1 MSGEGIGGA
10 LGSAAALALAPETG
24 GTSLAALAGMGA
36 LGGAAGSYLGGKAT
50 GSQNGLRDALMG
62 GVMGGLS
69 GGVAS
74 DVGYTGIGNMLGN
87 STDVA
92 GAGGEQISSDL
103 ARADPSLVSNGAA
116 DIAGAAPIAPT
127 GSIVSSDLPP
137 IGQAAQGATGAGGQ
151 QLTAGTQNFLNS
163 LTGSGANETTSAALQ
178 SADPSLA
185 QGATGAAPQNYLQQ
199 AAKWAGNNPL
209 TALKIG
215 GVGAVGLGALL
226 APKPAQ
232 ISTQQ
237 NAANVMATN
246 PSFNAALPKYS
257 LQNTGTPYAGNW
269 NTYGQ
274 TPQAP
279 MYNGQ
284 FQALKEGGKVH
295 GYADG
300 GAIPPQ
306 AMPPIPQPQAPIPA
320 ISPQGQPPV
329 NPLALAKVHQVG
341 VAIGKHLREHGYNPN
356 STPDGKVLGKGG
368 GQDDLVPAKLS
379 QDEYI
384 IPADVT
390 SQLGDGSSN
399 AGAAKLDQMVKN
411 VRQHKATKS
420 FPPKAKNPL
429 SYIPKKA

>member
-1 MSGEGIGGA
+1 MVGSGIGGA
-10 LGSAAALALAPETG
+10 LGSAAGLALAPETG
-24 GTSLAALAGMGA
+24 GLSLAIPA
-36 LGGAAGSYLGGKAT
+36 AT
-50 GSQNGLRDALMG
+50 GAIGAEAGNALTGSKSNPLMAALMG
-62 GVMGGLS
+62 GIGG
-69 GGVAS
+69 
-74 DVGYTGIGNMLGN
+74 GI
-87 STDVA
+87 
-92 GAGGEQISSDL
+92 AGGTIGGFD
-103 ARADPSLVSNGAA
+103 ATGAFGAA
-116 DIAGAAPIAPT
+116 GTGADAAGTAASGATDAMGSAPIASA
-127 GSIVSSDLPP
+127 GSITSTDL
-137 IGQAAQGATGAGGQ
+137 AAPVTQGATSAASGAAGAGGQ

-163 LTGSGANETTSAALQ
+163 LTGGGANEVPSAALQ
-178 SADPSLA
+178 AADPTLA
-185 QGATGAAPQNYLQQ
+185 TGATGASPSLTSQ
-199 AAKWAGNNPL
+199 AWDAISKNPL
-209 TALKIG
+209 TALKLA
-215 GVGAVGLGALL
+215 GVGATGLGALL
-226 APKPAQ
+226 APKPAPV
-232 ISTQQ
+232 SAQQ

-246 PSFNAALPKYS
+246 PSFNASLPKYS

-274 TPQAP
+274 SPQAP

-300 GAIPPQ
+300 GAIPQQGMPSMPQ
-306 AMPPIPQPQAPIPA
+306 QQLPIPPMP
-320 ISPQGQPPV
+320 PQGQPPV
-329 NPLALAKVHQVG
+329 NHLALAKVHQLG
-341 VAIGKHLREHGYNPN
+341 MAIGTHLREHGYNPN
-356 STPDGKVLGKGG
+356 STPDGKVQGKGG

-429 SYIPKKA
+429 SYIPKGNV